1 MAIIVTAVGRLGKD
15 AEVKRLTNGVVTA
28 FSVATDAGYG
38 QNKQTIWFD
47 CGMFG
52 EDGTRIA
59 TYLTKGKQVLVTGE
73 FSEREYNGKFYKKLK
88 VTSLSFISSGRSND
102 GGDNGGSNSYEAPAP
117 SAPKPT
123 APAPQPQQEEREED
137 LPF

>member
-1 MAIIVTAVGRLGKD
+1 MAIIVTAVCRLGKD
-15 AEVKRLTNGVVTA
+15 AEVKNLSNGGVVTV
-28 FSVATDAGYG
+28 FSAATDAGYG

-47 CGMFG
+47 DCAIFG
-52 EDGTRIA
+52 DDGTRIA
-59 TYLTKGKQVLVTGE
+59 AHLTKGKQVMITGE
-73 FSEREYNGKFYKKLK
+73 FSEREHNGRVYKKLK

-102 GGDNGGSNSYEAPAP
+102 SNGNSYEAPAP
-117 SAPKPT
+117 SAPKPA

>member
-15 AEVKRLTNGVVTA
+15 AEVKHLTNGVVTA

-59 TYLTKGKQVLVTGE
+59 SYLTKGKQVLVTGE
-73 FSEREYNGKFYKKLK
+73 FSEREYNDKFYKKLK
-88 VTSLSFISSGRSND
+88 VTSLSFISSGRSN
-102 GGDNGGSNSYEAPAP
+102 GDNGGNSYEAPAP
-117 SAPKPT
+117 SAPAPK
-123 APAPQPQQEEREED
+123 PAPQQPQQQEEREED

>member
-15 AEVKRLTNGVVTA
+15 AEVKNLSNGGVVTA

-52 EDGTRIA
+52 EDGTKIA
-59 TYLTKGKQVLVTGE
+59 TYLTKGKQVMITGE
-73 FSEREYNGKFYKKLK
+73 FSEREHNGKFYKKLK

-102 GGDNGGSNSYEAPAP
+102 NGDNGGNSYEAPAP
-117 SAPKPT
+117 SAPKPP
-123 APAPQPQQEEREED
+123 APAPQRQEEREED